1 MGALFF
7 LTLDETI
14 SLAKIRD
21 EMLDRIIRTLLNFLL
36 KGRVLLDLSECH
48 IKEVRCQKIVIL
60 LNNS

>member
-36 KGRVLLDLSECH
+36 KGCVFARFV
-48 IKEVRCQKIVIL
+48 
-60 LNNS
+60 

>member
-36 KGRVLLDLSECH
+36 KGRVFARF
-48 IKEVRCQKIVIL
+48 V
-60 LNNS
+60 